1 MMLVEGRACATG
13 ITGNHLK
20 SRKRVV
26 NFFEIVLAIYKGFG
40 ITAIVTLLGLLYAIP
55 FAVVGGVL
63 QHFSSGVLRWL
74 VTAVIEFWR
83 SSSAIVLLYA
93 FYYSLPA
100 FGINMSA
107 IAVGALVLGMNAGG
121 YGSQSVR
128 AALQALNRGQSE
140 AGLALGMNRFD
151 VLRTI
156 ELPQALSAMIPT
168 FVNEAI
174 QLIKGTSLV
183 SLITLTDMTFRA
195 KQMSEVSYDPVGIYT
210 GLLLAYLII
219 CYPVTIFGR
228 YLERAHGRPS
238 LRS

>member
-1 MMLVEGRACATG
+1 M
-13 ITGNHLK
+13 
-20 SRKRVV
+20 
-26 NFFEIVLAIYKGFG
+26 NFFEIMLAIYKGLG
-40 ITAIVTLLGLLYAIP
+40 ITAIVTIFGLLYAIP
-55 FAVVGGVL
+55 FAVAAGVL
-63 QHFSSGVLRWL
+63 QHFLTGVFRWI

-140 AGLALGMNRFD
+140 AGLALGMSRFD

-156 ELPQALSAMIPT
+156 ELPQAISAMIPT

-183 SLITLTDMTFRA
+183 SLITLSDMTFRA

-228 YLERAHGRPS
+228 YLERAHGS
-238 LRS
+238 KKLRS